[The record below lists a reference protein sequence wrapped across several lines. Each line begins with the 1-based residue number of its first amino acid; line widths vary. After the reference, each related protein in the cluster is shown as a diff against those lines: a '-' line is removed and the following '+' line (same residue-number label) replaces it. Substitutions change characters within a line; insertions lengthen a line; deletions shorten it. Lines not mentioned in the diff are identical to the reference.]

1 MLATGTNP
9 QTESG
14 MNPPAQP
21 LIEVRDLKVQFDARR
36 PDGGKVLLKA
46 VDGISFSINAGE
58 TFALVGESGSGKT
71 VTGKAVLQITR
82 PNSGSVRFAGRELT
96 TLKGRALATARTGM
110 QIIFQNPFS
119 SLDPRRSVG
128 AIIAEPM
135 RLAGRF
141 DRAERRARVAA
152 LIERVGLPSSTVD
165 ELPTNFS
172 GGQRQRIAIARA
184 LAAEANFIVCDEPLS
199 AIDVSLQAQ
208 ILALLQEVK
217 REFGVT
223 YLFISHDLGV
233 VRFIADHI
241 AVMYL
246 GTIVEHGP
254 AEQVFTSPRHPYT
267 RALIA
272 AVPIPDPDIEQR
284 RKGKVLIGEI
294 PDPTAARTGCPF
306 TTRCPFAQA
315 RCASEVPLPQVV
327 SEGHEVACHFWRELP
342 APLTFLLARDADSS
356 TS

>member
-1 MLATGTNP
+1 
-9 QTESG
+9 
-14 MNPPAQP
+14 MNTPAQA
-21 LIEVRDLKVQFDARR
+21 LIEVHDLKVQFDARR

-71 VTGKAVLQITR
+71 TAGKAVLQITR
-82 PNSGSVRFAGRELT
+82 PNSGTVRFAGQELT
-96 TLKGRALATARTGM
+96 TLKGRALATARAGM

-119 SLDPRRSVG
+119 SLDPRMSVG

-141 DRAERRARVAA
+141 DRAERRARVVA
-152 LIERVGLPSSTVD
+152 LIERVGLPASAVD
-165 ELPTNFS
+165 ERPTNFS

-184 LAAEANFIVCDEPLS
+184 LAAEARFIVCDEPLS

-208 ILALLQEVK
+208 IIALLQEVK

-233 VRFIADHI
+233 VRFLADRI

-254 AEQVFTSPRHPYT
+254 AEQVFTAPRHPYT

-284 RKGKVLIGEI
+284 RKGKLLIGEI
-294 PDPTAARTGCPF
+294 PDPTAARAGCPF
-306 TTRCPFAQA
+306 TSRCPFAQA
-315 RCASEVPLPQVV
+315 RCASEVPLPQAA

-342 APLTFLLARDADSS
+342 APLTFLPARDAGSS